1 MEILV
6 RSHSGLRYIV
16 LLLLLFAIF
25 NAVTSK
31 GKNSYEKKDKMI
43 NLFAMVFLHI
53 QLLLGLILY
62 FFGNKVQF
70 IEGWMKMA
78 PLRFYG
84 MEHILLMLIA
94 IVLVTIGRRKAE
106 KETNPR
112 KKHGKIVVWYTIGL
126 ILILVSIP
134 WPFRNLGA
142 GWF

>member
-16 LLLLLFAIF
+16 LLLLLAAIF
-25 NAVTSK
+25 NAGVSE
-31 GKNSYEKKDKMI
+31 GKNTYGKKDKMI

>member
-16 LLLLLFAIF
+16 LLLLLAAIF

-126 ILILVSIP
+126 ILILAAIP
-134 WPFRNLGA
+134 WPFRDLGA